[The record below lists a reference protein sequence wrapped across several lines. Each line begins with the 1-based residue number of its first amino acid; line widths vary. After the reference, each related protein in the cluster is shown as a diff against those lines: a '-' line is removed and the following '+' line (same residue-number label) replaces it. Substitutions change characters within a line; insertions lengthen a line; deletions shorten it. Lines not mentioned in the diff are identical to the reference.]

1 MPEKEL
7 KKKENRK
14 KDLKSSPV
22 YHLMQKVTLY
32 MDQYHVDGIVGLV
45 PGGLGDAVSAIV
57 ALVHIYFGMF
67 KLKSIP
73 LTLALLNNVL
83 RDVLMGMLPF
93 FIGDIIDF
101 LNKAHVKN
109 MRLIDGYLN
118 DDAAIIKDVNRKAWQ
133 SAAIFIVLILAIAGM
148 VWFLIWLTKTLG
160 TIIFS

>member
-1 MPEKEL
+1 MYL
-7 KKKENRK
+7 
-14 KDLKSSPV
+14 
-22 YHLMQKVTLY
+22 LMQKVTRY
-32 MDQYHVDGIVGLV
+32 MDQYHLDGIAGLV
-45 PGGLGDAVSAIV
+45 PGGLGDVVSAMM

-109 MRLIDGYLN
+109 MRLIDGYL
-118 DDAAIIKDVNRKAWQ
+118 DDDVAIIQEVNRKAWQ
-133 SAAIFIVLILAIAGM
+133 SAAIFIVLILAITGM
-148 VWFLIWLTKTLG
+148 VWLLVWLTKTLG
-160 TIIFS
+160 TAIFS

>member
-1 MPEKEL
+1 MLGKEL
-7 KKKENRK
+7 KKKESRK
-14 KDLKSSPV
+14 ENLKASPT
-22 YHLMQKVTLY
+22 YLLMQKVAHY
-32 MDQYHVDGIVGLV
+32 MDQYHLDGIAGLV
-45 PGGLGDAVSAIV
+45 PGGLGDIASAIV

-73 LTLALLNNVL
+73 LTLAILNNVL

-118 DDAAIIKDVNRKAWQ
+118 NDAAIIKDVNRKAWQ

-148 VWFLIWLTKTLG
+148 VWFLIWLTKALG